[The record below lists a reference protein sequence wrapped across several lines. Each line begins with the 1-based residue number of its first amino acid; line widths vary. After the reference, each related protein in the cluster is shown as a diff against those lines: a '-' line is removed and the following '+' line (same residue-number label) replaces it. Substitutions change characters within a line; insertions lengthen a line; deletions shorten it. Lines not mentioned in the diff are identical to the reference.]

1 MAESV
6 AESVA
11 VASVV
16 PVTED
21 NWRTYR
27 DVRLAALLDTPRAF
41 ANTYAV
47 SAAYPD
53 TSWLAR
59 LTSMRVF
66 LAMLDDRPVGT
77 VAIWH
82 GKDQPDEEIYL
93 IGMWVSASVR
103 GHGFGDLLVSA
114 ALDAAGQEGYARV
127 HLEVA
132 QENLPAQRLYE
143 RHGFTPT
150 GTTWD
155 NPLYGGIREIGYA
168 VNVDPACRPSVPSE
182 TVDA

>member
-1 MAESV
+1 MAERLSV
-6 AESVA
+6 AT
-11 VASVV
+11 VV

-47 SAAYPD
+47 SAAYSD
-53 TSWLAR
+53 ESWLAR
-59 LTSMRVF
+59 LASMRVF
-66 LAMLDDRPVGT
+66 LAMVDDRPVGT
-77 VAIWH
+77 VSIWH
-82 GKDQPDEEIYL
+82 GTDQPDDEIYL
-93 IGMWVSASVR
+93 IGMWVSASAR
-103 GHGFGDLLVSA
+103 GQGISDLLVST
-114 ALDAAGQEGYARV
+114 ALDAAGQDGYARV

-132 QENLPAQRLYE
+132 EENLPAQRLYE

-168 VNVDPACRPSVPSE
+168 VRMDPGCRPSVASE
-182 TVDA
+182 TVEA